1 MQWTVGFLGCG
12 NMGQA
17 LLGGWLSN
25 LQLSPEQVV
34 ITSKSTSAKTA
45 KRFGVRSVDV
55 DTLVSVSDVIIL
67 AVKPQYA
74 AEVVEPLSFKEEQLV
89 ISIMAGTPIH
99 RLGVAPARVIRTMPN
114 VGSRIG
120 KGATVAF
127 AGPGVSSVEKDR
139 VGALFDSLGCLE
151 WLEDEDQFHAGTALV
166 GSGPA
171 YIFMALEA
179 MADAALEAGLPASSV
194 RRLAA
199 ATVEGAAKLALESN
213 EDPAVLKQRVASPGG
228 TTVAAL
234 SRLEHHG
241 FSEALKDAMN
251 AASKRSRELATGET

>member
-99 RLGVAPARVIRTMPN
+99 RLGVAPARVIRTMP
-114 VGSRIG
+114 
-120 KGATVAF
+120 
-127 AGPGVSSVEKDR
+127 
-139 VGALFDSLGCLE
+139 
-151 WLEDEDQFHAGTALV
+151 
-166 GSGPA
+166 
-171 YIFMALEA
+171 
-179 MADAALEAGLPASSV
+179 
-194 RRLAA
+194 
-199 ATVEGAAKLALESN
+199 
-213 EDPAVLKQRVASPGG
+213 
-228 TTVAAL
+228 
-234 SRLEHHG
+234 
-241 FSEALKDAMN
+241 
-251 AASKRSRELATGET
+251 